1 MMACLQLVYFYITQ
15 PCLDTLMQTLL
26 KTHQSTHTIFVILQ
40 VNIMDRYD
48 VQLGPSTAFMKGM
61 HIPAVGL
68 RVTPLCIVGYVSE
81 FPLFKISKKK
91 RKRLYSAWYGAG
103 EC

>member
-1 MMACLQLVYFYITQ
+1 
-15 PCLDTLMQTLL
+15 
-26 KTHQSTHTIFVILQ
+26 
-40 VNIMDRYD
+40 MDRYD

-81 FPLFKISKKK
+81 FPLFKIRWAK
-91 RKRLYSAWYGAG
+91 RNGKDYIVPGSVQVNAELIKSSLKACNKP
-103 EC
+103 ELTLTF